1 MTLSG
6 VFWHSALKCSAME
19 TFAEILPHAFEH
31 AFIDTLKLVPFLFV
45 TYLAMEA
52 LEHYASSKSIAAV
65 RRAGTAG
72 PIIGALLGVVPQCG
86 FSAAAAT
93 LYSARVITLGT
104 LFAVFLSTSDEM
116 LPIMIAAQAPVE
128 FIVEVLAIKALCG
141 LIAGFAIDAV
151 LRLRHHAV
159 EAMRIHDLCERDHC
173 GCDDEDDAPS
183 TLSDMREEHGEGAA
197 DRADDSDGGLSHA
210 EEREAELACASDERP
225 EHSHDH
231 VLEHGHG
238 HEHEH
243 AHDHA
248 HAHDHSHDHAHG
260 FGAIAKSSL
269 VHTLQVTLFIFL
281 VSLALE
287 IVIDGVGED
296 ALASFISANS
306 NLSVVVSAIVGL
318 IPNCAASV
326 VLTELYLE
334 GALSTGAMLAGLLVS
349 AGVGLLVLFRANR
362 PMHEN
367 FLIAAGL
374 VACGVVFGFIAGVFG
389 VAL

>member
-1 MTLSG
+1 
-6 VFWHSALKCSAME
+6 ME

-52 LEHYASSKSIAAV
+52 LEHYASAKSIAAV

-116 LPIMIAAQAPVE
+116 LPIMIAAQAPAG
-128 FIVEVLAIKALCG
+128 FIVEVLAIKAICG
-141 LIAGFAIDAV
+141 LVAGFVIDAV

-173 GCDDEDDAPS
+173 GCDDENDAPFA
-183 TLSDMREEHGEGAA
+183 LSDTRQEYGEGAA
-197 DRADDSDGGLSHA
+197 DRADDSDGGLLHG
-210 EEREAELACASDERP
+210 EEREVERACASGERL

-231 VLEHGHG
+231 THDHEHG
-238 HEHEH
+238 
-243 AHDHA
+243 HDHA
-248 HAHDHSHDHAHG
+248 HEHNHSHGHAHG

-287 IVIDGVGED
+287 VVIDGVGEE
-296 ALASFISANS
+296 ALAAFISDNS

-318 IPNCAASV
+318 VPNCAASV
-326 VLTELYLE
+326 VITELYLE
-334 GALSTGAMLAGLLVS
+334 GALSSGAMLAGLLVS

-362 PMHEN
+362 PMREN

-374 VACGVVFGFIAGVFG
+374 VACGVVFGFVVGVFG
-389 VAL
+389 IVL

>member
-1 MTLSG
+1 
-6 VFWHSALKCSAME
+6 ME

-72 PIIGALLGVVPQCG
+72 PVIGALLGVVPQCG

-116 LPIMIAAQAPVE
+116 LPIMIAAQAPAG
-128 FIVEVLAIKALCG
+128 FIAEVLAIKALCG
-141 LIAGFAIDAV
+141 LIAGFAIDVV

-159 EAMRIHDLCERDHC
+159 EAMRIRDLCERDHC
-173 GCDDEDDAPS
+173 GCDDESDAPS
-183 TLSDMREEHGEGAA
+183 ALSDTRREHGEGAA
-197 DRADDSDGGLSHA
+197 SSIDDWGAEHSSE
-210 EEREAELACASDERP
+210 EERGAELACASDER
-225 EHSHDH
+225 
-231 VLEHGHG
+231 
-238 HEHEH
+238 HERG
-243 AHDHA
+243 
-248 HAHDHSHDHAHG
+248 HDHSRDHVHAHNRSHGHAHG

-296 ALASFISANS
+296 TLASFISANS

-374 VACGVVFGFIAGVFG
+374 VACGVVFGFIVGVFG
-389 VAL
+389 IAL

>member
-1 MTLSG
+1 
-6 VFWHSALKCSAME
+6 ME

-116 LPIMIAAQAPVE
+116 LPIMIAAQAPAG
-128 FIVEVLAIKALCG
+128 FIAEVLAIKALCG
-141 LIAGFAIDAV
+141 LIAGFAIDVV

-159 EAMRIHDLCERDHC
+159 EAMRIRDLCERDHC
-173 GCDDEDDAPS
+173 GCDDESDALQEHGGGVAGRIDDRDGGHLNGKESGAEASRASDGHDDA
-183 TLSDMREEHGEGAA
+183 
-197 DRADDSDGGLSHA
+197 
-210 EEREAELACASDERP
+210 
-225 EHSHDH
+225 HSHDH
-231 VLEHGHG
+231 SHG
-238 HEHEH
+238 
-243 AHDHA
+243 
-248 HAHDHSHDHAHG
+248 HAHG

-367 FLIAAGL
+367 FLIVAGL
-374 VACGVVFGFIAGVFG
+374 VACGVVFGFIVGVFG
-389 VAL
+389 IAL

>member
-1 MTLSG
+1 
-6 VFWHSALKCSAME
+6 ME

-31 AFIDTLKLVPFLFV
+31 AFFDTLKLVPFLFV

-72 PIIGALLGVVPQCG
+72 PVIGALLGVVPQCG

-116 LPIMIAAQAPVE
+116 LPIMIAAQAPVG
-128 FIVEVLAIKALCG
+128 FIAEVLAIKALCG
-141 LIAGFAIDAV
+141 LIAGFAIDVV

-173 GCDDEDDAPS
+173 GCDDDESPHGPAAAQQESGDSILGRTRSLPGELSGERTREGEKGHASDDA
-183 TLSDMREEHGEGAA
+183 HGHG
-197 DRADDSDGGLSHA
+197 
-210 EEREAELACASDERP
+210 
-225 EHSHDH
+225 HSHDH
-231 VLEHGHG
+231 
-238 HEHEH
+238 
-243 AHDHA
+243 
-248 HAHDHSHDHAHG
+248 DHSHGHVHG

-269 VHTLQVTLFIFL
+269 VHTLQVTLFVFL

-287 IVIDGVGED
+287 IVIDGVGEE
-296 ALASFISANS
+296 ALAAFISANS

-362 PMHEN
+362 PMREN
-367 FLIAAGL
+367 FLIVAGL
-374 VACGVVFGFIAGVFG
+374 VACGVVFGFIVGVFG
-389 VAL
+389 IAL

>member
-1 MTLSG
+1 
-6 VFWHSALKCSAME
+6 ME

-72 PIIGALLGVVPQCG
+72 PVIGALLGVVPQCG

-116 LPIMIAAQAPVE
+116 LPIMIAAQAPAG
-128 FIVEVLAIKALCG
+128 FIAEVLAIKALCG
-141 LIAGFAIDAV
+141 LIAGFAIDVV

-159 EAMRIHDLCERDHC
+159 EAMRIRDLCERDHC
-173 GCDDEDDAPS
+173 GCDDESDAPS
-183 TLSDMREEHGEGAA
+183 ALSDTRQEHGEGAA

-210 EEREAELACASDERP
+210 EEREAELACASGERP
-225 EHSHDH
+225 EHDH
-231 VLEHGHG
+231 EHGHDR
-238 HEHEH
+238 
-243 AHDHA
+243 DHV
-248 HAHDHSHDHAHG
+248 HNHSHGRAHG

-296 ALASFISANS
+296 VLASFISANS

-367 FLIAAGL
+367 FLIVAGL
-374 VACGVVFGFIAGVFG
+374 VACGVVFGFIVGVFG
-389 VAL
+389 IAL

>member
-1 MTLSG
+1 
-6 VFWHSALKCSAME
+6 ME

-31 AFIDTLKLVPFLFV
+31 AFFDTLKLVPFLFV

-116 LPIMIAAQAPVE
+116 LPIMIAAQAPAG

-151 LRLRHHAV
+151 LRLRHHAA

-173 GCDDEDDAPS
+173 GCDDESDAPS
-183 TLSDMREEHGEGAA
+183 ALFDACQKHEESAANCIDDWGAEC
-197 DRADDSDGGLSHA
+197 SNE
-210 EEREAELACASDERP
+210 EERGAELACASDERH
-225 EHSHDH
+225 ERDH
-231 VLEHGHG
+231 VHGYDRG
-238 HEHEH
+238 
-243 AHDHA
+243 
-248 HAHDHSHDHAHG
+248 HDHSRDHVHAHS

-362 PMHEN
+362 PMREN
-367 FLIAAGL
+367 FLIVAGL
-374 VACGVVFGFIAGVFG
+374 VACGVVFGFIVGVFG

>member
-1 MTLSG
+1 
-6 VFWHSALKCSAME
+6 ME

-72 PIIGALLGVVPQCG
+72 PVIGALLGVVPQCG

-116 LPIMIAAQAPVE
+116 LPIMIAAQAPAG
-128 FIVEVLAIKALCG
+128 FIAEVLAIKAFCG
-141 LIAGFAIDAV
+141 LIAGFAIDGV

-159 EAMRIHDLCERDHC
+159 EAMRIRDLCERDHC
-173 GCDDEDDAPS
+173 GCDDESDAPS
-183 TLSDMREEHGEGAA
+183 ALFDTRREHGEGAA
-197 DRADDSDGGLSHA
+197 DRAYDSDGGLSRG
-210 EEREAELACASDERP
+210 EEREAELACASSERP
-225 EHSHDH
+225 ERGHDH
-231 VLEHGHG
+231 A

-243 AHDHA
+243 GHDHA
-248 HAHDHSHDHAHG
+248 HERNHSHGHAHG

-374 VACGVVFGFIAGVFG
+374 VACGVVFGFIVGVFG
-389 VAL
+389 IAL

>member
-1 MTLSG
+1 
-6 VFWHSALKCSAME
+6 ME

-52 LEHYASSKSIAAV
+52 LEHYASSKSIVAV

-72 PIIGALLGVVPQCG
+72 PVIGALLGVVPQCG

-116 LPIMIAAQAPVE
+116 LPIMIAAQAPAG
-128 FIVEVLAIKALCG
+128 FIAEVLAIKALCG
-141 LIAGFAIDAV
+141 LIAGFAIDVV

-159 EAMRIHDLCERDHC
+159 EAMRIRDLCERDHC
-173 GCDDEDDAPS
+173 GCDDESAANRIDDWGA
-183 TLSDMREEHGEGAA
+183 EHSSE
-197 DRADDSDGGLSHA
+197 
-210 EEREAELACASDERP
+210 EERGAELACASDER
-225 EHSHDH
+225 
-231 VLEHGHG
+231 
-238 HEHEH
+238 HERDH
-243 AHDHA
+243 AHDYDRG
-248 HAHDHSHDHAHG
+248 HDHSRDHVHAHNSSHGHAHG

-389 VAL
+389 IAL

>member
-1 MTLSG
+1 
-6 VFWHSALKCSAME
+6 ME

-72 PIIGALLGVVPQCG
+72 PVIGALLGVVPQCG

-116 LPIMIAAQAPVE
+116 LPIMIAAQAPAG
-128 FIVEVLAIKALCG
+128 FIAEVLAIKALCG
-141 LIAGFAIDAV
+141 LIAGFAIDVV

-159 EAMRIHDLCERDHC
+159 EAMHIHDLCERDHC
-173 GCDDEDDAPS
+173 GCDDDGDALHVLSDALQEHGRGVAGRIDDRDGGHSNGKESGAEASRASDGHDDA
-183 TLSDMREEHGEGAA
+183 
-197 DRADDSDGGLSHA
+197 
-210 EEREAELACASDERP
+210 
-225 EHSHDH
+225 HSHDH
-231 VLEHGHG
+231 SHG
-238 HEHEH
+238 
-243 AHDHA
+243 
-248 HAHDHSHDHAHG
+248 HAHG

-269 VHTLQVTLFIFL
+269 VHTLQVTLFIFV

-367 FLIAAGL
+367 FLIVAGL
-374 VACGVVFGFIAGVFG
+374 VACGVVFGFIVGVFG
-389 VAL
+389 IAL

>member
-1 MTLSG
+1 
-6 VFWHSALKCSAME
+6 ME
-19 TFAEILPHAFEH
+19 TFAEILSHAFEH

-72 PIIGALLGVVPQCG
+72 PVIGALLGVVPQCG

-116 LPIMIAAQAPVE
+116 LPIMIAAQAPAG
-128 FIVEVLAIKALCG
+128 FIAEVLAIKALCG
-141 LIAGFAIDAV
+141 LIAGFAIDVV

-159 EAMRIHDLCERDHC
+159 EAMRIRDLCERDHC
-173 GCDDEDDAPS
+173 GCDDESDAPS
-183 TLSDMREEHGEGAA
+183 ALSDACQKHEESAASRIDDWGAEHS
-197 DRADDSDGGLSHA
+197 RG
-210 EEREAELACASDERP
+210 EEREVELACASSERP
-225 EHSHDH
+225 ERGHDH
-231 VLEHGHG
+231 AHG
-238 HEHEH
+238 HEHG
-243 AHDHA
+243 HDHA
-248 HAHDHSHDHAHG
+248 HEHNHSHSHAHG

-269 VHTLQVTLFIFL
+269 VHTLQVTLFVFL

-367 FLIAAGL
+367 FLIVAGL
-374 VACGVVFGFIAGVFG
+374 VACGVVFGFIVGVFG
-389 VAL
+389 FAL

>member
-1 MTLSG
+1 
-6 VFWHSALKCSAME
+6 ME

-72 PIIGALLGVVPQCG
+72 PVIGALLGVVPQCG

-116 LPIMIAAQAPVE
+116 LPIMIAAQAPAG
-128 FIVEVLAIKALCG
+128 FIAEVLAIKALCG
-141 LIAGFAIDAV
+141 LIAGFAIDVV

-159 EAMRIHDLCERDHC
+159 EAMRIRDLCERDHC
-173 GCDDEDDAPS
+173 GCDDESDAPS
-183 TLSDMREEHGEGAA
+183 ALSDACQKHEESAA

-210 EEREAELACASDERP
+210 EEREAELACASGERP
-225 EHSHDH
+225 EHGHDH
-231 VLEHGHG
+231 AREHAHEHG
-238 HEHEH
+238 HEH

-248 HAHDHSHDHAHG
+248 REHAHDHAHERNHSHGHVHG

-367 FLIAAGL
+367 FLIVAGL
-374 VACGVVFGFIAGVFG
+374 VACGVVFGFIVGVFG
-389 VAL
+389 IAL

>member
-1 MTLSG
+1 
-6 VFWHSALKCSAME
+6 ME

-31 AFIDTLKLVPFLFV
+31 AFFDTLKLVPFLFV

-116 LPIMIAAQAPVE
+116 LPIMIAAQAPAG

-159 EAMRIHDLCERDHC
+159 EAMRIRDLCERDHC
-173 GCDDEDDAPS
+173 GCGDEDDA
-183 TLSDMREEHGEGAA
+183 LQEHGGGVAGRIDDRDGGHLNGKESGAEA
-197 DRADDSDGGLSHA
+197 SRASDGHDDA
-210 EEREAELACASDERP
+210 
-225 EHSHDH
+225 HSHDH
-231 VLEHGHG
+231 S
-238 HEHEH
+238 HEH
-243 AHDHA
+243 AN
-248 HAHDHSHDHAHG
+248 G

-367 FLIAAGL
+367 FLIVAGL
-374 VACGVVFGFIAGVFG
+374 VACGVVFGFIVGIFG
-389 VAL
+389 IAL

>member
-128 FIVEVLAIKALCG
+128 FIAEVLAIKALCG
-141 LIAGFAIDAV
+141 LIAGFAIDVV

-173 GCDDEDDAPS
+173 GCDDESDAS
-183 TLSDMREEHGEGAA
+183 FALSDTRREHGEGAA
-197 DRADDSDGGLSHA
+197 DRAYDSDGGLSHG
-210 EEREAELACASDERP
+210 EEREAELACASSERP
-225 EHSHDH
+225 ERGHNHAH
-231 VLEHGHG
+231 EHEHG
-238 HEHEH
+238 HEHAHEH
-243 AHDHA
+243 N
-248 HAHDHSHDHAHG
+248 HSHGHAHG

-269 VHTLQVTLFIFL
+269 VHTLQVTLFVFL

-362 PMHEN
+362 PMHGN

-374 VACGVVFGFIAGVFG
+374 VACGVVFGFIVGVFG
-389 VAL
+389 IAL

>member
-1 MTLSG
+1 
-6 VFWHSALKCSAME
+6 ME

-72 PIIGALLGVVPQCG
+72 PVIGALLGVVPQCG

-116 LPIMIAAQAPVE
+116 LPIMIAAQAPAG
-128 FIVEVLAIKALCG
+128 FIAEVLAIKALCG

-151 LRLRHHAV
+151 LRLRHHAA

-173 GCDDEDDAPS
+173 GCDDEDDVPS
-183 TLSDMREEHGEGAA
+183 ALFDVCQKHEESAANRIDDWGAEY
-197 DRADDSDGGLSHA
+197 SNE
-210 EEREAELACASDERP
+210 EERGAELACASDERH
-225 EHSHDH
+225 ERDH
-231 VLEHGHG
+231 VHGYDRG
-238 HEHEH
+238 
-243 AHDHA
+243 
-248 HAHDHSHDHAHG
+248 HDHSRDHVHAHS

-362 PMHEN
+362 PMREN

-374 VACGVVFGFIAGVFG
+374 VACGVVFGLIVGVFG

>member
-1 MTLSG
+1 
-6 VFWHSALKCSAME
+6 ME

-72 PIIGALLGVVPQCG
+72 PVIGALLGVVPQCG

-116 LPIMIAAQAPVE
+116 LPIMIAAQAPAG
-128 FIVEVLAIKALCG
+128 FIAEVLAIKALCG
-141 LIAGFAIDAV
+141 LIAGFAIDVV

-159 EAMRIHDLCERDHC
+159 EAMRIRDLCEHDHC
-173 GCDDEDDAPS
+173 GCDDESAANRIDDW
-183 TLSDMREEHGEGAA
+183 GAEY
-197 DRADDSDGGLSHA
+197 SNG
-210 EEREAELACASDERP
+210 EERGAELACASDERH
-225 EHSHDH
+225 ERGHDH
-231 VLEHGHG
+231 SRDHV
-238 HEHEH
+238 H
-243 AHDHA
+243 AHNR
-248 HAHDHSHDHAHG
+248 SHDHAHG

-296 ALASFISANS
+296 VLASFISANS

-374 VACGVVFGFIAGVFG
+374 VACGVVFGFIVGVFG
-389 VAL
+389 IAL

>member
-1 MTLSG
+1 
-6 VFWHSALKCSAME
+6 ME

-116 LPIMIAAQAPVE
+116 LPIMIAAQAPAG

-173 GCDDEDDAPS
+173 GCDDESDALQEHGGGVAGRIDDRDGGHLNGKESGVEASRASDGHDDA
-183 TLSDMREEHGEGAA
+183 
-197 DRADDSDGGLSHA
+197 
-210 EEREAELACASDERP
+210 
-225 EHSHDH
+225 HSHDH
-231 VLEHGHG
+231 SHG
-238 HEHEH
+238 
-243 AHDHA
+243 
-248 HAHDHSHDHAHG
+248 HAHG

-367 FLIAAGL
+367 FLIVAGL
-374 VACGVVFGFIAGVFG
+374 VACGVVFGFIVGVFG
-389 VAL
+389 IAL

>member
-173 GCDDEDDAPS
+173 GCDDESDAPS
-183 TLSDMREEHGEGAA
+183 ALSDTRQEHGKGAA
-197 DRADDSDGGLSHA
+197 DRADDSDGGLSHE
-210 EEREAELACASDERP
+210 EERETELACASDER
-225 EHSHDH
+225 
-231 VLEHGHG
+231 LERG
-238 HEHEH
+238 HEH
-243 AHDHA
+243 AHEHN
-248 HAHDHSHDHAHG
+248 HSHGHAHG

-269 VHTLQVTLFIFL
+269 VHTLQVTLFVFL

-362 PMHEN
+362 PMHGN

-374 VACGVVFGFIAGVFG
+374 VACGVVFGFIVGVFG
-389 VAL
+389 IAL

>member
-1 MTLSG
+1 
-6 VFWHSALKCSAME
+6 ME

-52 LEHYASSKSIAAV
+52 LEHYASSKSIVAV

-72 PIIGALLGVVPQCG
+72 PVIGALLGVVPQCG

-116 LPIMIAAQAPVE
+116 LPIMIAAQAPAG
-128 FIVEVLAIKALCG
+128 FIAEVLAIKALCG
-141 LIAGFAIDAV
+141 LIAGFAIDVV

-159 EAMRIHDLCERDHC
+159 EAMRIRDLCERDHC
-173 GCDDEDDAPS
+173 GCDDESDAPS
-183 TLSDMREEHGEGAA
+183 ALSDTRREHGEGAA
-197 DRADDSDGGLSHA
+197 DRAYDSDGGLSRG
-210 EEREAELACASDERP
+210 EEREAELACASNERP
-225 EHSHDH
+225 ER
-231 VLEHGHG
+231 G
-238 HEHEH
+238 
-243 AHDHA
+243 HDHA
-248 HAHDHSHDHAHG
+248 HGYEHGHDHAHEHNHSHGHAHG

-306 NLSVVVSAIVGL
+306 NLSVAVSAIVGL

-374 VACGVVFGFIAGVFG
+374 VACGVVFGFIVGVFG
-389 VAL
+389 IAL

>member
-1 MTLSG
+1 
-6 VFWHSALKCSAME
+6 ME

-65 RRAGTAG
+65 RRAGIAG
-72 PIIGALLGVVPQCG
+72 PVIGALLGVVPQCG

-116 LPIMIAAQAPVE
+116 LPIMIAAQAPAG
-128 FIVEVLAIKALCG
+128 FIAEVLAIKALCG
-141 LIAGFAIDAV
+141 LIAGFAIDVV

-159 EAMRIHDLCERDHC
+159 EAMRIRDLCERDHC
-173 GCDDEDDAPS
+173 GCDDESDALQEHGGGVAGRIDDRDGGHLNGKESGAEASRASDGHDDA
-183 TLSDMREEHGEGAA
+183 
-197 DRADDSDGGLSHA
+197 
-210 EEREAELACASDERP
+210 
-225 EHSHDH
+225 HSHDH
-231 VLEHGHG
+231 SHG
-238 HEHEH
+238 
-243 AHDHA
+243 
-248 HAHDHSHDHAHG
+248 HAHG

-296 ALASFISANS
+296 ALASFVSANS

-367 FLIAAGL
+367 FLIVAGL
-374 VACGVVFGFIAGVFG
+374 VACGVVFGFIVGVFG
-389 VAL
+389 IAL

>member
-1 MTLSG
+1 
-6 VFWHSALKCSAME
+6 ME

-72 PIIGALLGVVPQCG
+72 PVIGALLGVVPQCG

-116 LPIMIAAQAPVE
+116 LPIMIAAQAPAG
-128 FIVEVLAIKALCG
+128 FIAEVLAIKALCG
-141 LIAGFAIDAV
+141 LIAGFAIDVV

-159 EAMRIHDLCERDHC
+159 EAMRIRDLCEYDHC
-173 GCDDEDDAPS
+173 GCDDESAANRIDDW
-183 TLSDMREEHGEGAA
+183 GAEY
-197 DRADDSDGGLSHA
+197 SNG
-210 EEREAELACASDERP
+210 EERGAELACASDERH
-225 EHSHDH
+225 ERGHDH
-231 VLEHGHG
+231 SRDHV
-238 HEHEH
+238 H
-243 AHDHA
+243 AHNR
-248 HAHDHSHDHAHG
+248 SHDHAHG

-296 ALASFISANS
+296 VLASFISANS

-374 VACGVVFGFIAGVFG
+374 VACGVVFGFIVGVFG
-389 VAL
+389 IAL

>member
-1 MTLSG
+1 
-6 VFWHSALKCSAME
+6 ME

-72 PIIGALLGVVPQCG
+72 PVIGALLGVVPQCG

-116 LPIMIAAQAPVE
+116 LPIMIAAQAPAG
-128 FIVEVLAIKALCG
+128 FIAEVLAIKALCG
-141 LIAGFAIDAV
+141 LIAGFAIDVV

-159 EAMRIHDLCERDHC
+159 EAMRIRDLCERDHC
-173 GCDDEDDAPS
+173 GCDDESDAPS
-183 TLSDMREEHGEGAA
+183 ALSDTRQEHGEGAA

-210 EEREAELACASDERP
+210 EEREAELACASGERP
-225 EHSHDH
+225 EHDH
-231 VLEHGHG
+231 EHGHDR
-238 HEHEH
+238 
-243 AHDHA
+243 DHV
-248 HAHDHSHDHAHG
+248 HNHSHGRAHG

-362 PMHEN
+362 PMREN

-374 VACGVVFGFIAGVFG
+374 VACGVVFGFIVGVFG
-389 VAL
+389 IAL

>member
-1 MTLSG
+1 
-6 VFWHSALKCSAME
+6 ME

-72 PIIGALLGVVPQCG
+72 PVIGAFLGVVPQCG

-116 LPIMIAAQAPVE
+116 LPIMIAAQAPVG
-128 FIVEVLAIKALCG
+128 FIAEVLAIKALCG
-141 LIAGFAIDAV
+141 LIAGFAIDVV
-151 LRLRHHAV
+151 LRLRHHAA

-173 GCDDEDDAPS
+173 GCDDESDVPSALFDACQKHEESAANRIDDW
-183 TLSDMREEHGEGAA
+183 GAEY
-197 DRADDSDGGLSHA
+197 SNE
-210 EEREAELACASDERP
+210 EERGAELACASDERH
-225 EHSHDH
+225 ERDH
-231 VLEHGHG
+231 VHGYDRG
-238 HEHEH
+238 
-243 AHDHA
+243 
-248 HAHDHSHDHAHG
+248 HDHSRDHVHAHS

-362 PMHEN
+362 PMREN
-367 FLIAAGL
+367 FLIVAGL
-374 VACGVVFGFIAGVFG
+374 VACGVVFGFIVGVFG
-389 VAL
+389 IAL

>member
-1 MTLSG
+1 
-6 VFWHSALKCSAME
+6 ME

-72 PIIGALLGVVPQCG
+72 PVIGALLGVVPQCG

-116 LPIMIAAQAPVE
+116 LPIMIAAQAPAG
-128 FIVEVLAIKALCG
+128 FIAEVLAIKALCG
-141 LIAGFAIDAV
+141 LIAGFAIDVV
-151 LRLRHHAV
+151 LRLRHHAA

-173 GCDDEDDAPS
+173 GCDDESDALQEHGGGVAGRIDDRDGGHLNGKESGAEASRASDGHDDA
-183 TLSDMREEHGEGAA
+183 
-197 DRADDSDGGLSHA
+197 
-210 EEREAELACASDERP
+210 
-225 EHSHDH
+225 HSHDH
-231 VLEHGHG
+231 SHG
-238 HEHEH
+238 
-243 AHDHA
+243 
-248 HAHDHSHDHAHG
+248 HAHG

-367 FLIAAGL
+367 FLIVAGL
-374 VACGVVFGFIAGVFG
+374 VACGVVFGFIVGVFG
-389 VAL
+389 IAL

>member
-128 FIVEVLAIKALCG
+128 FIAEVLAIKALCG

-151 LRLRHHAV
+151 LRLRHHAA

-173 GCDDEDDAPS
+173 GCDDESDAS
-183 TLSDMREEHGEGAA
+183 FALSDTRQEHGEGA
-197 DRADDSDGGLSHA
+197 DGHADDSDGGLLRG
-210 EEREAELACASDERP
+210 EEREAELACASGEQP
-225 EHSHDH
+225 
-231 VLEHGHG
+231 
-238 HEHEH
+238 EH

-248 HAHDHSHDHAHG
+248 HEHEHGHDHAHEHGHAHG

-269 VHTLQVTLFIFL
+269 VHTLQVTLFVFL

-362 PMHEN
+362 PMHGN

-374 VACGVVFGFIAGVFG
+374 VACGVVFGFIVGVFG
-389 VAL
+389 IAL

>member
-1 MTLSG
+1 
-6 VFWHSALKCSAME
+6 ME

-52 LEHYASSKSIAAV
+52 LEHYASSKSIVAV

-72 PIIGALLGVVPQCG
+72 PVIGALLGVVPQCG

-116 LPIMIAAQAPVE
+116 LPIMIAAQAPAG
-128 FIVEVLAIKALCG
+128 FIAEVLAIKALCG
-141 LIAGFAIDAV
+141 LIAGFAIDVV

-159 EAMRIHDLCERDHC
+159 EAMRIRDLCERDHC
-173 GCDDEDDAPS
+173 GCDDESDSPS
-183 TLSDMREEHGEGAA
+183 VLFDTRREHGEGAA
-197 DRADDSDGGLSHA
+197 DRAYDSDSGLSRG
-210 EEREAELACASDERP
+210 EEREAELACASSERP
-225 EHSHDH
+225 ERGHDH
-231 VLEHGHG
+231 A

-243 AHDHA
+243 GHDHA
-248 HAHDHSHDHAHG
+248 HERNHSHGHAHG

-269 VHTLQVTLFIFL
+269 VHTLQVTLFVFL

-374 VACGVVFGFIAGVFG
+374 VACGVVFGFIVGVFG
-389 VAL
+389 IAL

>member
-1 MTLSG
+1 
-6 VFWHSALKCSAME
+6 ME

-93 LYSARVITLGT
+93 LYSARVVTLGT

-116 LPIMIAAQAPVE
+116 LPIMIAAQAPAG
-128 FIVEVLAIKALCG
+128 FIAEVLAIKALCG

-173 GCDDEDDAPS
+173 GCDDESDAPS
-183 TLSDMREEHGEGAA
+183 ALSDTRQEHGEGAA
-197 DRADDSDGGLSHA
+197 NRADDSDGGLSHA

-374 VACGVVFGFIAGVFG
+374 VACGVVFGFIVGVFG

>member
-1 MTLSG
+1 
-6 VFWHSALKCSAME
+6 ME

-65 RRAGTAG
+65 RRAGVAG
-72 PIIGALLGVVPQCG
+72 PVIGALLGVVPQCG

-116 LPIMIAAQAPVE
+116 LPIMIAAQAPAG
-128 FIVEVLAIKALCG
+128 FIAEVLAIKALCG
-141 LIAGFAIDAV
+141 LIAGFAIDVV

-159 EAMRIHDLCERDHC
+159 EAMRIRDLCERDHC
-173 GCDDEDDAPS
+173 GCDDESDAPS
-183 TLSDMREEHGEGAA
+183 ALSDACQKREESAANCIDDWGAEY
-197 DRADDSDGGLSHA
+197 SNG
-210 EEREAELACASDERP
+210 EEREAELACASGERP
-225 EHSHDH
+225 DHGHDH
-231 VLEHGHG
+231 ARE
-238 HEHEH
+238 HEHDH

-248 HAHDHSHDHAHG
+248 HAHDHSHGHAHG

>member
-1 MTLSG
+1 
-6 VFWHSALKCSAME
+6 ME

-116 LPIMIAAQAPVE
+116 LPIMIAAQAPAG

-159 EAMRIHDLCERDHC
+159 EAMRIRDLCERDHC
-173 GCDDEDDAPS
+173 GCGDEDDA
-183 TLSDMREEHGEGAA
+183 LQEHGGGVAGRIDDRDGGHLNGKESGAEA
-197 DRADDSDGGLSHA
+197 SRASDGHDDA
-210 EEREAELACASDERP
+210 
-225 EHSHDH
+225 HSHDH
-231 VLEHGHG
+231 SHG
-238 HEHEH
+238 
-243 AHDHA
+243 
-248 HAHDHSHDHAHG
+248 HAHG
-260 FGAIAKSSL
+260 VGAIAKSSL

-367 FLIAAGL
+367 FLIVAGL
-374 VACGVVFGFIAGVFG
+374 VACGVVFGFIVGVFG
-389 VAL
+389 IAL

>member
-1 MTLSG
+1 
-6 VFWHSALKCSAME
+6 ME

-52 LEHYASSKSIAAV
+52 LEHYASSKSIVAV

-72 PIIGALLGVVPQCG
+72 PVIGALLGVVPQCG

-116 LPIMIAAQAPVE
+116 LPIMIAAQAPAG
-128 FIVEVLAIKALCG
+128 FIAEVLAIKALCG
-141 LIAGFAIDAV
+141 LIAGFAIDVV

-159 EAMRIHDLCERDHC
+159 EAMRIRDLCERDHC
-173 GCDDEDDAPS
+173 GCDDESDAPS
-183 TLSDMREEHGEGAA
+183 ALFDVCQKHEESAASRIDDWGAEY
-197 DRADDSDGGLSHA
+197 SNE
-210 EEREAELACASDERP
+210 EERGAELACASDERH
-225 EHSHDH
+225 ERDH
-231 VLEHGHG
+231 A

-243 AHDHA
+243 GHDHA
-248 HAHDHSHDHAHG
+248 HAHNRSHEHAHG

-281 VSLALE
+281 VSLAFE
-287 IVIDGVGED
+287 IVIDRVGED
-296 ALASFISANS
+296 VLASFISANS

-374 VACGVVFGFIAGVFG
+374 VACGVVFGFIVGVFG
-389 VAL
+389 IAL

>member
-1 MTLSG
+1 
-6 VFWHSALKCSAME
+6 ME

-52 LEHYASSKSIAAV
+52 LEHYANSKSIAAV

-72 PIIGALLGVVPQCG
+72 PVIGALLGVVPQCG

-116 LPIMIAAQAPVE
+116 LPIMIAAQAPSG
-128 FIVEVLAIKALCG
+128 FIAEVLAIKALCG
-141 LIAGFAIDAV
+141 LIAGFAIDVV

-173 GCDDEDDAPS
+173 GCDDEDDVPS
-183 TLSDMREEHGEGAA
+183 ALFDACQKHEESAANRIDDWGAEY
-197 DRADDSDGGLSHA
+197 SSE
-210 EEREAELACASDERP
+210 EERGAELACASDER
-225 EHSHDH
+225 
-231 VLEHGHG
+231 
-238 HEHEH
+238 HER
-243 AHDHA
+243 DHA
-248 HAHDHSHDHAHG
+248 HGYDRGHDHSHDHVHAHS

-367 FLIAAGL
+367 FLIVAGL
-374 VACGVVFGFIAGVFG
+374 VACGVVFGFIVGVFG
-389 VAL
+389 IAL

>member
-1 MTLSG
+1 
-6 VFWHSALKCSAME
+6 ME

-72 PIIGALLGVVPQCG
+72 PVIGALLGVVPQCG

-116 LPIMIAAQAPVE
+116 LPIMIAAQAPAG
-128 FIVEVLAIKALCG
+128 FIAEVLAIKALCG
-141 LIAGFAIDAV
+141 LIAGFAIDVV

-159 EAMRIHDLCERDHC
+159 EAMRIRDLCERDHC
-173 GCDDEDDAPS
+173 GCDDESDAPS
-183 TLSDMREEHGEGAA
+183 VLFDTRREHGEGAA
-197 DRADDSDGGLSHA
+197 DRAYDSDSGLSRG
-210 EEREAELACASDERP
+210 EEREAELACASSERP
-225 EHSHDH
+225 ERGHDH
-231 VLEHGHG
+231 A

-243 AHDHA
+243 GHDHA
-248 HAHDHSHDHAHG
+248 HERNHSHGHAHG

-269 VHTLQVTLFIFL
+269 VHTLQVTLFVFL

-296 ALASFISANS
+296 VLASFISANS

-374 VACGVVFGFIAGVFG
+374 VACGVVFGFIVGVFG
-389 VAL
+389 IAL